1 MPLGPLAVPA
11 RASTAY
17 EHVRATLRAAVLDG
31 TLPAG
36 ARLVQTELATALGVS
51 TTPVREALRD
61 LAKEGLVLFDAHRGA
76 VVRPLEIT
84 EVREIYQLR
93 MALEPLMVARI
104 VARLTDEQLDR
115 AERLCN
121 RMEQEPDIGV
131 WVNLNRDFHATFSEY
146 DAGSRLESMLAGLR
160 DSAAGYVA
168 LSLDARSQ
176 QVDEANAEHR
186 ELLGI
191 YRQRD
196 EAAAVALTL
205 QHLQSTLVAI
215 TDAHHQGRL

>member
-1 MPLGPLAVPA
+1 MSIARLAAPA

-36 ARLVQTELATALGVS
+36 ARLVQTELAAALGVS

-76 VVRPLEIT
+76 VVRPLKIE

-93 MALEPLMVARI
+93 MTLEPLMVARVI
-104 VARLTDEQLDR
+104 ERLTDEQLESARTFCR
-115 AERLCN
+115 A
-121 RMEQEPDIGV
+121 MEQEPDIGA
-131 WVNLNRDFHATFSEY
+131 WVNLNREFHAVFSEC
-146 DAGSRLESMLAGLR
+146 DTGSRLEGMLAELR

-176 QVDEANAEHR
+176 QVEQANSEHGAMLAVYGDR
-186 ELLGI
+186 N
-191 YRQRD
+191 
-196 EAAAVALTL
+196 EAAAVVLTVE
-205 QHLQSTLVAI
+205 HLQSTLAAI
-215 TDAHHQGRL
+215 EDAHAEGRL